1 VKIDLNEYV
10 FNILMY
16 IRNWRGKIV
25 YLDVDKI
32 NNEKEYYSKLWKIM
46 YNMNINVNIN
56 QKENIINYVN
66 GKKYFI

>member
-1 VKIDLNEYV
+1 
-10 FNILMY
+10 MY

>member
-1 VKIDLNEYV
+1 MKIDLNEYV

-46 YNMNINVNIN
+46 YNIKINVDIN